1 LNLEYLLVGVARES
15 LDDFK
20 EFYNKSCDKV
30 YGFALSFVKDR
41 IFARDVMIEVYRRV
55 YTLAYAFDTDMNA
68 EFWLMDMTKNICINS
83 MHDAELRSV
92 ISDKKLDNGSKILI
106 EVINDLISD
115 RAQIVM
121 LKVMSTLSDKDIA
134 KILWYRKSSIKAEY
148 NRAIRQLI
156 KNDKKRKP
164 KTIKTEVYESVKQ
177 SIPDAWPI
185 IISKEQ
191 SHLHHISHEEL
202 NLEDDELIFS
212 QEDSQIALDKK
223 KQAVKEKRKTALI
236 ITLLIAVFIAV
247 TTITYVVVSYINN
260 QKTQQE
266 ESLLNIPVEHSKIA
280 MVTIGDNLYY
290 QNVQDNNYLYVANM
304 NTGVSSKLCED
315 NIKELKTDGN
325 MLYYRTLSDCLIY
338 SILPDGSA
346 RTLLSQEKGTAITL
360 YKDWIYFS
368 DTDGIYRMKK
378 TGENRELLFQI
389 DENSTTDSGSFLFRY
404 DIEVYDDIVYFSAGS
419 GKGLYYLSDVEGET
433 VYFPLYSG
441 EEIYSTQIE
450 NEDMFFDILRFI
462 DVDKSQTWLYKVN
475 LEDSSISSYDNVYLG
490 SAAYDVVGDTVY
502 YQGYSLDNDGNMTA
516 EGIYSINVSGEN
528 QTYLFYFMASD
539 MLASDDKLVLYDP
552 LGTGTLRVYDKEDN
566 TNYIDILT
574 NTEK

>member
-1 LNLEYLLVGVARES
+1 
-15 LDDFK
+15 
-20 EFYNKSCDKV
+20 
-30 YGFALSFVKDR
+30 
-41 IFARDVMIEVYRRV
+41 
-55 YTLAYAFDTDMNA
+55 
-68 EFWLMDMTKNICINS
+68 